1 MALSTDLPLITLLPR
16 AWIGFGKAPWR
27 CVGLA
32 ALTLICAIGP
42 AVVAQDLRAI
52 STPGVARLGDIAV
65 LISLGLPVFP
75 LLGLLR
81 LADQLLPAPLEPRPP
96 QRLKTLLSQA
106 LVLVAIELFLLL
118 AGLGLIQCLTWAVGQ
133 VSTTLAGLIV
143 ILGALI
149 VGAGLFTQVLSLP
162 LLVHHRCRAL
172 QAMNRSRRLVQH
184 NSLKMLAVFGL
195 LLGINALGLM
205 GATLGLLLSLPF
217 SALVLM
223 ACCRPQA
230 PWRRDSRRNIF
241 PT

>member
-1 MALSTDLPLITLLPR
+1 M
-16 AWIGFGKAPWR
+16 
-27 CVGLA
+27 
-32 ALTLICAIGP
+32 CAIGP

-52 STPGVARLGDIAV
+52 STPGVARFGDIAV
-65 LISLGLPVFP
+65 LISLGLPMVP

-81 LADQLLPAPLEPRPP
+81 FADQLLPAPLELKPP
-96 QRLKTLLSQA
+96 QRLTTLLGQA
-106 LVLVAIELFLLL
+106 LALMLIELFLLVV
-118 AGLGLIQCLTWAVGQ
+118 GLTLIQYLSWAVGQ

-149 VGAGLFTQVLSLP
+149 LGAGLFTQVMSLP

-172 QAMNRSRRLVQH
+172 QAMDRSRRLVQN
-184 NSLKMLAVFGL
+184 NSLKMLAVLGL
-195 LLGINALGLM
+195 LLGINALGLL

-217 SALVLM
+217 SALILM

-230 PWRRDSRRNIF
+230 PWRRDSRRNIL

>member
-32 ALTLICAIGP
+32 ALVLMSAIGP
-42 AVVAQDLRAI
+42 AVFAQDLRTI
-52 STPGVARLGDIAV
+52 SAPGMAQLGDIAV
-65 LISLGLPVFP
+65 LISLGLPIIP

-81 LADQLLPAPLEPRPP
+81 LADQLLPDPLESRPP
-96 QRLKTLLSQA
+96 QRFITLLSHAVA
-106 LVLVAIELFLLL
+106 LVFIELVLLL
-118 AGLGLIQCLTWAVGQ
+118 AGLGLVQGLSWAVGQ

-149 VGAGLFTQVLSLP
+149 LGAALFTQALSLP
-162 LLVHHRCRAL
+162 LLVFHRCRAL
-172 QAMNRSRRLVQH
+172 QAMDRSRRLVQN
-184 NSLKMLAVFGL
+184 NSLKMLAVLGL
-195 LLGINALGLM
+195 LLGINALGLL

-223 ACCRPQA
+223 ACCRPQT
-230 PWRRDSRRNIF
+230 PWRRDSRRNML

>member
-1 MALSTDLPLITLLPR
+1 MALRWVGSSHLDVCDRSRRRSPRPAGDLHTR
-16 AWIGFGKAPWR
+16 S
-27 CVGLA
+27 C
-32 ALTLICAIGP
+32 P
-42 AVVAQDLRAI
+42 A
-52 STPGVARLGDIAV
+52 GDIAV
-65 LISLGLPVFP
+65 LVSLGLPVVP

-81 LADQLLPAPLEPRPP
+81 LADQLLPSPLEPRPP

-118 AGLGLIQCLTWAVGQ
+118 AGLGLIQFLSWAVGQ
-133 VSTTLAGLIV
+133 VITTLTGLIV
-143 ILGALI
+143 ILGALALI

-172 QAMNRSRRLVQH
+172 QAMDRSRRLLQH
-184 NSLKMLAVFGL
+184 NSLKMLAIFGL
-195 LLGINALGLM
+195 LLGINALGLL

>member
-1 MALSTDLPLITLLPR
+1 M
-16 AWIGFGKAPWR
+16 
-27 CVGLA
+27 
-32 ALTLICAIGP
+32 CAIGP

-52 STPGVARLGDIAV
+52 AMPGVAWLGDIAV
-65 LISLGLPVFP
+65 MISLGLPMIP

-81 LADQLLPAPLEPRPP
+81 LADQLLPPPLEPRPP
-96 QRLKTLLSQA
+96 QRLSTLLNQA
-106 LVLVAIELFLLL
+106 LALVIIELLLLL
-118 AGLGLIQCLTWAVGQ
+118 AGLALIQGLSWAIGQ

-143 ILGALI
+143 ILGALML
-149 VGAGLFTQVLSLP
+149 GAGIFTQVMSLP

-172 QAMNRSRRLVQH
+172 QAMNRSRRLVQN
-184 NSLKMLAVFGL
+184 NSLKMLAVLGL
-195 LLGINALGLM
+195 LLGINALGVL

-230 PWRRDSRRNIF
+230 PWRRDSRRNML

>member
-1 MALSTDLPLITLLPR
+1 M
-16 AWIGFGKAPWR
+16 
-27 CVGLA
+27 
-32 ALTLICAIGP
+32 CAIGP

-52 STPGVARLGDIAV
+52 STPGVARFGDIAV
-65 LISLGLPVFP
+65 LISLGLPIVP

-81 LADQLLPAPLEPRPP
+81 FADQLLPVPLEPKPP
-96 QRLKTLLSQA
+96 QRLTTLLCQA
-106 LVLVAIELFLLL
+106 FALMVIELLLLVA
-118 AGLGLIQCLTWAVGQ
+118 GLTLIQCLSWAIGQ

-149 VGAGLFTQVLSLP
+149 LGAGLFTQVMSLP

-172 QAMNRSRRLVQH
+172 QAMDRSRRLVQN
-184 NSLKMLAVFGL
+184 NSLKMLAVLGL
-195 LLGINALGLM
+195 LLGINALGLL

-217 SALVLM
+217 SALILM

-230 PWRRDSRRNIF
+230 PWRRDSRRNIL

>member
-1 MALSTDLPLITLLPR
+1 M
-16 AWIGFGKAPWR
+16 
-27 CVGLA
+27 
-32 ALTLICAIGP
+32 CAIGP

-52 STPGVARLGDIAV
+52 STPGVARFGDIAV
-65 LISLGLPVFP
+65 LISLGLPMVP

-81 LADQLLPAPLEPRPP
+81 FADQLLPAPLEPKPP
-96 QRLKTLLSQA
+96 QRLTGLLCHAFA
-106 LVLVAIELFLLL
+106 LMVIELLLL
-118 AGLGLIQCLTWAVGQ
+118 VTGLTLIQCLSWAVGQ

-149 VGAGLFTQVLSLP
+149 LGAGLFTQVMSLP

-172 QAMNRSRRLVQH
+172 QAMDRSRRLVQN
-184 NSLKMLAVFGL
+184 NSLKMLAVLGL
-195 LLGINALGLM
+195 LLGINALGLL

-217 SALVLM
+217 SALILM

-230 PWRRDSRRNIF
+230 PWRRDSRRNIL

>member
-1 MALSTDLPLITLLPR
+1 M
-16 AWIGFGKAPWR
+16 
-27 CVGLA
+27 
-32 ALTLICAIGP
+32 CAIGP

-52 STPGVARLGDIAV
+52 STPGVARFGDIAV
-65 LISLGLPVFP
+65 LISLGLPMVP

-81 LADQLLPAPLEPRPP
+81 FADQLLPAPLEPKPP
-96 QRLKTLLSQA
+96 QRLTGLLCHAFA
-106 LVLVAIELFLLL
+106 LMVIELLLL
-118 AGLGLIQCLTWAVGQ
+118 MAGLTLIQCLSWAVGQ

-149 VGAGLFTQVLSLP
+149 LGAGLFTQVMSLP

-172 QAMNRSRRLVQH
+172 QAMDRSRRLVQN
-184 NSLKMLAVFGL
+184 NSLKMLAVLGL
-195 LLGINALGLM
+195 LLGINALGLL

-217 SALVLM
+217 SALILM

-230 PWRRDSRRNIF
+230 PWRRDSRRNIL

>member
-1 MALSTDLPLITLLPR
+1 M
-16 AWIGFGKAPWR
+16 
-27 CVGLA
+27 
-32 ALTLICAIGP
+32 CAIGP

-52 STPGVARLGDIAV
+52 STPGVARFGDIAV
-65 LISLGLPVFP
+65 LISLGLPMVP

-81 LADQLLPAPLEPRPP
+81 FADQLLPTPLDPKPS
-96 QRLKTLLSQA
+96 QRLTTLLGQA
-106 LVLVAIELFLLL
+106 LALMLIELLLL
-118 AGLGLIQCLTWAVGQ
+118 VVGLTLIQYLSWAVGQ

-149 VGAGLFTQVLSLP
+149 LGAGLFTQVMSLP

-172 QAMNRSRRLVQH
+172 QAMDRSRRLVQN
-184 NSLKMLAVFGL
+184 NSLKMLAVLGL
-195 LLGINALGLM
+195 LLGINALGLL

-217 SALVLM
+217 SALILM

-230 PWRRDSRRNIF
+230 PWRRDSRRNIL

>member
-1 MALSTDLPLITLLPR
+1 M
-16 AWIGFGKAPWR
+16 
-27 CVGLA
+27 
-32 ALTLICAIGP
+32 CAIGP

-52 STPGVARLGDIAV
+52 STPGVARFGDIAV
-65 LISLGLPVFP
+65 LISLGLPMVP

-81 LADQLLPAPLEPRPP
+81 FADQLLPAPLEPKPP
-96 QRLKTLLSQA
+96 QRLTGLLCHAFA
-106 LVLVAIELFLLL
+106 LMVIELLLLVA
-118 AGLGLIQCLTWAVGQ
+118 GLTLIQCLSWAVGQ

-149 VGAGLFTQVLSLP
+149 LGAGLFTQVMSLP

-172 QAMNRSRRLVQH
+172 QAMDRSRRLVQN
-184 NSLKMLAVFGL
+184 NSLKMLAVLGL
-195 LLGINALGLM
+195 LLGINALGLL

-217 SALVLM
+217 SALILM

-230 PWRRDSRRNIF
+230 PWRRDSRRNIL

>member
-1 MALSTDLPLITLLPR
+1 M
-16 AWIGFGKAPWR
+16 
-27 CVGLA
+27 
-32 ALTLICAIGP
+32 CAIGP

-52 STPGVARLGDIAV
+52 STPGVARFGDIAV
-65 LISLGLPVFP
+65 LISLGLPMVP

-81 LADQLLPAPLEPRPP
+81 FADQLLPAPLEPKPP
-96 QRLKTLLSQA
+96 QRLTALLCHAFA
-106 LVLVAIELFLLL
+106 LMVIELFLLV
-118 AGLGLIQCLTWAVGQ
+118 AGLTLIQCLSWAVGQ

-149 VGAGLFTQVLSLP
+149 LGAGLFTQVMSLP

-172 QAMNRSRRLVQH
+172 QAMDRSRRLVQH
-184 NSLKMLAVFGL
+184 NSLKMLAVLGL
-195 LLGINALGLM
+195 LLGINALGLL

-217 SALVLM
+217 SALILM

-230 PWRRDSRRNIF
+230 PWRRDSRRNIL

>member
-16 AWIGFGKAPWR
+16 AWIGFGKAPWHF
-27 CVGLA
+27 VGLA
-32 ALTLICAIGP
+32 ALFLICGIGP
-42 AVVAQDLRAI
+42 AVVAQDLRTI
-52 STPGVARLGDIAV
+52 STPGAARLGDVAV
-65 LISLGLPVFP
+65 LVSLGLPIIP
-75 LLGLLR
+75 LVGLLR
-81 LADQLLPAPLEPRPP
+81 LADELLPAPLEPRRP
-96 QRLKTLLSQA
+96 QRLISLLSHALA
-106 LVLVAIELFLLL
+106 LVFFELLLLL
-118 AGLGLIQCLTWAVGQ
+118 AGLGLIQCLSWAVGQ

-149 VGAGLFTQVLSLP
+149 LGAGLFTQVLSFP

-172 QAMNRSRRLVQH
+172 QAMDRSRRLVQN
-184 NSLKMLAVFGL
+184 NSLKMLAVLGL
-195 LLGINALGLM
+195 LLGINALGLL

-223 ACCRPQA
+223 ACCRPQT